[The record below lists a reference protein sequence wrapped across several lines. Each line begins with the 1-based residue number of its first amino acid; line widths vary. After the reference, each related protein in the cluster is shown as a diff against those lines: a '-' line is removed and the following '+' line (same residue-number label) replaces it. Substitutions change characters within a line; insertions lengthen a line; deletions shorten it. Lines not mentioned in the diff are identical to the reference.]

1 MKKLYAQEFLSDPEG
16 FLDDWVKK
24 GEEFAKAVRE
34 ILNRQNK
41 TKVDAFIDA
50 VLKDQFTRSAFLP
63 QHRSAI
69 PESNGEY
76 VDNKKKALKA
86 LVKLRSFRDEAL
98 IDRIDDELLETED
111 LLRFEI
117 HLNDLLKTGG
127 GRYELYVGDL
137 TVLASLVRIY
147 ESFFPHLASNFEN
160 ESLLSMV
167 ASELLGRK
175 VPEKALQLIELFEN
189 FNQKNLQSNQ

>member
-1 MKKLYAQEFLSDPEG
+1 MKKLYAEEFLNNPEG
-16 FLDDWVKK
+16 FIDDWIKN
-24 GEEFAKAVRE
+24 GEEFAKAVRQ

-41 TKVDAFIDA
+41 TKVDDFIDA

-86 LVKLRSFRDEAL
+86 LVKLRSFRDEVL
-98 IDRIDDELLETED
+98 IDRIDDELLETER

-160 ESLLSMV
+160 ESLLSIV

-189 FNQKNLQSNQ
+189 FNQKN